1 MAERTRAFELLSKGH
16 AAELEKQ
23 RNEFAED
30 RSARNKTYGS
40 ILDKLKKEL
49 SDKVAEHAQAVKSL
63 QTLNDQ
69 HSQTIEEL
77 LEKHRIALSSKDADH
92 LNEKDAWQK
101 SMDMLQTKTDA
112 VSYTHLTLPTKA

>member
-23 RNEFAED
+23 RNEFTED

-49 SDKVAEHAQAVKSL
+49 SDKVPS
-63 QTLNDQ
+63 TLRQSN
-69 HSQTIEEL
+69 HYKL
-77 LEKHRIALSSKDADH
+77 
-92 LNEKDAWQK
+92 
-101 SMDMLQTKTDA
+101 
-112 VSYTHLTLPTKA
+112 